1 MGTVYGISWGGVM
14 IVGILGVGVGVG
26 ALFVVDVESAS
37 PEPAAFDETV
47 TVGLTLDEELRLEDD
62 VSLPQAQVFY
72 SQYEYVVG
80 YYGIETFVDARQQAG
95 HDQRLGY
102 PLAIYVTD
110 FASTSVELDDDGYP
124 TTEETPAWID
134 ATDAWY
140 VVGSEARSP
149 AGETVVPFAD
159 RESAS
164 AFATNHG
171 GEVLAWESLLET
183 AFDFDDASDVRDRV
197 DDHHHEAD
205 ALVADRIVAADR
217 PVSIVVGEDV
227 ATIQEAIEAAPANTT
242 VLVPDGVY
250 DERLEIDRPI
260 SLAGE
265 GEPTIRGD
273 DNGSVVTITEP
284 GVSIEGLEIDGVGE
298 LATGAET
305 VPGEPI
311 PDDQNEQFLTHYTGA
326 DAAISVHVADGTTI
340 ENVRIETPSN
350 GVILRDS
357 PDSVVRN
364 VTIQGNEQPGEGFAG
379 VMAFHSPGVV
389 EETTIDDGRDA
400 IYAYRSPDI
409 AIRDNEIRGPTLG
422 VHLMHNDD
430 TLIADNLIADASS
443 TAVFVMTGPERNA
456 IVGNELTN
464 STTGIDIGGTD
475 SYVADNR
482 VENNDVGIRMV
493 ATSTIVED
501 NVIAGNQL
509 GVDKR
514 AMLPTNRITANDFVA
529 NDDHAAAGIGPLR
542 IWTHDG
548 VGNYWEGAVTIADG
562 DPPSRSYSPT
572 DPVDSRM
579 HTTDGVPTLARAPA
593 VDALGGLAESVPG
606 MQTGSIVDL
615 APTCEPNNP
624 ERLEHSEWRDRA
636 RSCGDPQ

>member
-1 MGTVYGISWGGVM
+1 MNGVSWGGV
-14 IVGILGVGVGVG
+14 IVIAAVGVAVGIG

-37 PEPAAFDETV
+37 PEPAAFDDTV
-47 TVGLTLDEELRLEDD
+47 TVGLTLDEELRLGED
-62 VSLPQAQVFY
+62 VSLPRAQVFY

-80 YYGIETFVDARQQAG
+80 YYGVETFVDARQQAG
-95 HDQRLGY
+95 HDQRVGY

-110 FASTSVELDDDGYP
+110 FAATSVELDDDGYP
-124 TTEETPAWID
+124 TTETSPSWID

-149 AGETVVPFAD
+149 AGETVVPFSD

-164 AFATNHG
+164 AFAESHG

-183 AFDFDDASDVRDRV
+183 SFDADDAGDVRDRV
-197 DDHHHEAD
+197 EDHHREAD
-205 ALVADRIVAADR
+205 ALVADRTVADDR
-217 PVSIVVGEDV
+217 PVSVVVGEDA
-227 ATIQEAIEAAPANTT
+227 ATIQEGIEAAPANTT

-260 SLAGE
+260 SLAGD

-284 GVSIEGLEIDGVGE
+284 GVTVEGVTIDGVGE
-298 LATGAET
+298 LATGAES

-326 DAAISVHVADGTTI
+326 DAAISAHGADGTTI
-340 ENVRIETPSN
+340 EDVRIETPSN

-364 VTIQGNEQPGEGFAG
+364 VTIQGNERPGEGFAG
-379 VMAFHSPGVV
+379 VLAFHSPGVV
-389 EETTIDDGRDA
+389 EETTVLDGRDA
-400 IYAYRSPDI
+400 IYAYRSPEI
-409 AIRDNEIRGPTLG
+409 AIRDNEVRGPVLG

-430 TLIADNLIADASS
+430 TLIADNVISEASS
-443 TAVFVMTGPERNA
+443 TALFVMTGPERNA
-456 IVGNELTN
+456 IVGNDLID
-464 STTGIDIGGTD
+464 SGTGADVGGSD
-475 SYVADNR
+475 SYVAANR
-482 VENNDVGIRMV
+482 IENNDLGLRMV
-493 ATSTIVED
+493 ATGTIVER
-501 NVIAGNQL
+501 NVFAGNEL

-514 AMLPTNRITANDFVA
+514 AMLPTNRVTANDFVA
-529 NDDHAAAGIGPLR
+529 NDDHADAGAGPLR
-542 IWTHDG
+542 VWTHDG
-548 VGNYWEGAVTIADG
+548 VGNYWEGATTVADG
-562 DPPSRSYSPT
+562 DPPLRSYSPT
-572 DPVDSRM
+572 DPVDARM

-593 VDALGGLAESVPG
+593 VDALGGLSESVPG

-624 ERLEHSEWRDRA
+624 ELLERSEWGDRA
-636 RSCGDPQ
+636 RSCGDT